1 MGNLYKKIIS
11 LNNLLSSWKEF
22 RNGKRNKADVQ
33 EFELNL
39 EDNLFELHEELTS
52 FKYKHSNYSSFHI
65 TDPKQRHIHKAKVRD
80 RIVHHAV
87 HRILYPIFDEYF
99 ISGSYSCRLGKGSH
113 RAVTELQIMARK
125 VSKNYTGPCYV
136 LKCDIKK
143 FFNSVDHQILNKIL
157 KNKIDNSEL
166 LSLLEEIIGSFGS
179 VAGAQPQLQ
188 LFDFRS
194 ENRERE
200 RAAPVGVA
208 GKGIP
213 IGNLTSQLF
222 ANVYLNEF
230 DQFIKHNIRIKYYLR
245 YCDDFVI
252 LSNNKD
258 QLEKVIVVIEEFLNE
273 NLELCLHDDKVCIRK
288 LKQGIDFLGYVILPY
303 HTVLRTKTRR
313 RMLKKLTLE
322 NSSSYLGILGHC
334 DSYKL
339 RKQICNIVD
348 NLE

>member
-1 MGNLYKKIIS
+1 M
-11 LNNLLSSWKEF
+11 SWKEF

-39 EDNLFELHEELTS
+39 EDNLFELHEELATM
-52 FKYKHSNYSSFHI
+52 KYKHSNYSSFHI

-80 RIVHHAV
+80 RIIHHAV

-113 RAVTELQIMARK
+113 RAVNELQRMARK

-143 FFNSVDHQILNKIL
+143 FFNSVDHQIFNKIL

-200 RAAPVGVA
+200 R
-208 GKGIP
+208 
-213 IGNLTSQLF
+213 
-222 ANVYLNEF
+222 E
-230 DQFIKHNIRIKYYLR
+230 RERELR
-245 YCDDFVI
+245 
-252 LSNNKD
+252 LWA
-258 QLEKVIVVIEEFLNE
+258 
-273 NLELCLHDDKVCIRK
+273 
-288 LKQGIDFLGYVILPY
+288 
-303 HTVLRTKTRR
+303 
-313 RMLKKLTLE
+313 
-322 NSSSYLGILGHC
+322 
-334 DSYKL
+334 
-339 RKQICNIVD
+339 
-348 NLE
+348 